1 VKQSQL
7 VESLRRVDPTSSAGL
22 VRDNVDGKTA
32 EPGNSDTLASGGRVV
47 GVDVWMLLRGGEA
60 HNLIEVKDCRA
71 PDKAALYRDDAPA
84 LPDGAE
90 ERQAVPGLDNVKSDG
105 GMRACRH
112 GYRNGPITGIHQVT
126 GAALGSPV
134 ESADRQIMGSGR

>member
-1 VKQSQL
+1 MKQSQL

-60 HNLIEVKDCRA
+60 YNLIEVKDCGR
-71 PDKAALYRDDAPA
+71 PTRPLFTVTT
-84 LPDGAE
+84 LP
-90 ERQAVPGLDNVKSDG
+90 RFRSVP
-105 GMRACRH
+105 
-112 GYRNGPITGIHQVT
+112 RNARPSQVST
-126 GAALGSPV
+126 T
-134 ESADRQIMGSGR
+134 